1 MSAKTICELCLLVMV
16 LGTIACAL
24 FELVCVRGM

>member
-1 MSAKTICELCLLVMV
+1 MTDRRFCELCLLVMV

>member
-1 MSAKTICELCLLVMV
+1 MSAKTFCELCLLVMV

>member
-1 MSAKTICELCLLVMV
+1 MSAKTFCELCLLAMV
-16 LGTIACAL
+16 LGLIACAL